1 MSIWSSL
8 STVLGG
14 IGLFLLG
21 MALMTD
27 GLKALAG
34 ARLRDHLLKLTRR
47 PRDAVLTGAAITAMV
62 QSSSATTLATIGF
75 VSAGLLP
82 FSTSIGVIVGANIG
96 TTSTG
101 WLVALLGLKFSV
113 AKLAM
118 PIVGFGALL
127 RLIGHDRVAH
137 AGATAAGFGMIFI
150 GIDFLQLGMEGMA
163 DRFDPARYAGEGF
176 GARLLLVGIG
186 LLMTVIMQSSSAAVA
201 TTLTALASGALTLDQ
216 AAALVIGQNVGTTV
230 TAIIGAIGT
239 TVAARR
245 TAAIHVL
252 FNLITGS
259 VAILILPLFTGV
271 VAGAVDRIA
280 PGDPTL
286 TIAAFH
292 TAFNLLGA
300 ALFLPLAPRLAHF
313 VQSLLREKE
322 TGLTGLLNRG
332 VRDVPALAVRAARDT
347 LLQCM
352 TRLMWQMSGRLG
364 GIPAPTPA
372 ALDEIRLALPQIST
386 FLARI
391 PPQASSAA
399 MRQRQIDLMRCV
411 DHLTE
416 VIELLD
422 EKLEPTG
429 IRHAGFMRMR
439 EHCLKVLDAV
449 RRDLHDSAQARPGR
463 LKHLKQSIAQSR
475 YGNLS
480 DAAVAGN
487 TTDTALLTELM
498 QLQHWIEQIVYHF
511 WRTLKHLDAAREA
524 SQAPDSTDEM
534 PPRAA

>member
-1 MSIWSSL
+1 MGLWGAV

-34 ARLRDHLLKLTRR
+34 ARLRDHLLRLTSR
-47 PRDAVLTGAAITAMV
+47 PRDAVLAGAAVTALV

-101 WLVALLGLKFSV
+101 WLVAVLGLKFSV

-118 PIVGFGALL
+118 PIVGAGALL
-127 RLIGHDRVAH
+127 RLIGRDRLAH
-137 AGATAAGFGMIFI
+137 LGSTAAGFGMIFI

-163 DRFDPARYAGEGF
+163 DRFDPGRFAGDGF

-186 LLMTVIMQSSSAAVA
+186 LAMTVIMQSSSAAVA
-201 TTLTALASGALTLDQ
+201 TTLTALAGGALNLDQ
-216 AAALVIGQNVGTTV
+216 AAALVIGQNLGTTV

-239 TVAARR
+239 SVAARR

-252 FNLITGS
+252 FNLLTGS
-259 VAILILPLFTGV
+259 VAILILPLFTGL
-271 VAGAVDRIA
+271 VAGLVDRFA
-280 PGDPTL
+280 PNDPTL

-300 ALFLPLAPRLAHF
+300 ALFLPLAPRIAHF
-313 VQSLLREKE
+313 VQSLLRERE
-322 TGLTGLLNRG
+322 TGLTGLLNPG
-332 VRDVPALAVRAARDT
+332 VREVPDLAVRAARDT
-347 LLQCM
+347 LLRCM

-364 GIPAPTPA
+364 GLPAPA
-372 ALDEIRLALPQIST
+372 RSAVDEIRLALPQVAG

-399 MRQRQIDLMRCV
+399 TRQRQIDLMRCV

-422 EKLEPTG
+422 EELEPTG
-429 IRHAGFMRMR
+429 MRHAGFTHMR

-449 RRDLHDSAQARPGR
+449 RRDLHDTAQAGPGR
-463 LKHLKQSIAQSR
+463 LKHLKQSIARSR
-475 YGNLS
+475 YENLS
-480 DAAVAGN
+480 DAAVADN

-511 WRTLKHLDAAREA
+511 WRSLRHLEAAREA
-524 SQAPDSTDEM
+524 PPDPQPAGEM
-534 PPRAA
+534 PPRGA